1 MFKRFPISEK
11 KLTFIFIRRGVF
23 DSPLFA
29 FLISFI
35 VFSLISNFRNNP
47 IFDLSPYPYF
57 NYLADA
63 FLHGQLHFRLDPPS
77 LHDLIV
83 VNEKVYAYWPPF
95 PAILLMPFVAIFGV
109 NFSDVLFNIIIGSI
123 NVSLFSILLDELKMK
138 KIISLNHIKHSFLV
152 IFFAFGTVYFTM
164 IPLGRVWF
172 TSHVVSIFCILLAY
186 ISCIKYDGIKAFI
199 FTGLAIS
206 AAFATRMHLFLVG
219 IWPAWYLLSNNWYKP
234 PKKLISL
241 INWGLLPL
249 IVTGL
254 LIFYYNYDRFG
265 NIFDLGYAYHNMGEL
280 FREDYLKY
288 GGFNLHYV
296 PTNIYYQYLTYP
308 FLLKNQENIFMGGS
322 LFLLSPLFFGALWA
336 FKDKAKKISN
346 LFLFLTIFLTNI
358 PILLLMGTGW
368 VQFGPRY
375 TLDFIVPLLILTAI
389 GIKDWSNR
397 TVFLLTLIS
406 VIHYLVGL
414 YLLSRLLG

>member
-1 MFKRFPISEK
+1 MFKKFNISEK
-11 KLTFIFIRRGVF
+11 KLAFLFNEIGIFN
-23 DSPLFA
+23 SPLNTL
-29 FLISFI
+29 LISLI
-35 VFSLISNFRNNP
+35 VFSLISNIRNDS

-83 VNEKVYAYWPPF
+83 FNDKVYAYWPPF

-123 NVSLFSILLDELKMK
+123 NVLLFSILLVELKK
-138 KIISLNHIKHSFLV
+138 KNIISLDQIKHGLLV
-152 IFFAFGTVYFTM
+152 IFFAFGTVYLTM

-186 ISCIKYDGIKAFI
+186 ISCIKYEGTKAFI
-199 FTGLAIS
+199 LTGIAIS

-219 IWPAWYLLSNNWYKP
+219 IWPAWYLLSTNWHKP
-234 PKKLISL
+234 PKKLIRL
-241 INWGLLPL
+241 IIWGLLPL
-249 IVTGL
+249 IATGL
-254 LIFYYNYDRFG
+254 LIFYYNYARFG

-288 GGFNLHYV
+288 GGFNLHYI
-296 PTNIYYQYLTYP
+296 PTNIYYQYITYP

-322 LFLLSPLFFGALWA
+322 LFLLSPLFFGAFWA
-336 FKDKAKKISN
+336 FKYREKKLSN
-346 LFLFLTIFLTNI
+346 LFLLLTIFFTNI